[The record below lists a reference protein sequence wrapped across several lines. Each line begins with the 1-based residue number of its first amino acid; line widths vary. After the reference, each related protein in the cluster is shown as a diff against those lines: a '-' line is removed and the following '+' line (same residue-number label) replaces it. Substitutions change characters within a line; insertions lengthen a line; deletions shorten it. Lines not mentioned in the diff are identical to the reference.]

1 MYDILEIKLATPPKT
16 KASEKQES
24 VLSTRKSVVPTKA
37 SLKRCGSPTIED
49 GMHNF
54 KNILHLK
61 LNSLNFCRSFAEF
74 ESKKNFEIQ

>member
-1 MYDILEIKLATPPKT
+1 MYDILEIKLATPPSKS
-16 KASEKQES
+16 KASKKQES
-24 VLSTRKSVVPTKA
+24 VLKSVVPTKA